1 MKVCNSF
8 DIVHCVLILYY
19 DGYINDFF
27 PKKCDDSDTDMQ
39 IILLFPVLHFL
50 LNICVIVPATL
61 LVPHHI
67 TILEFNNWIDK
78 YSFMNNT
85 IKYYADNEKK

>member
-1 MKVCNSF
+1 MM
-8 DIVHCVLILYY
+8 DTLI
-19 DGYINDFF
+19 IFF
-27 PKKCDDSDTDMQ
+27 PKKCYDSDTDMQ

-50 LNICVIVPATL
+50 LKISVIVPATL